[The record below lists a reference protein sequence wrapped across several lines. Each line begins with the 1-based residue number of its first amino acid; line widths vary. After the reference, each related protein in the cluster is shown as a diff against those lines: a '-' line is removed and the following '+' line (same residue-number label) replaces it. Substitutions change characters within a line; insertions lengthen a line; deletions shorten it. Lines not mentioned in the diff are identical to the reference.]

1 MLSLSFRHG
10 RGTDLNSSAWEV
22 QQVCV
27 CGVCGGSGVVGLAFA
42 CTCATYSCARTPAHS
57 HTHMYLRHL
66 RHDLKTM
73 LFQRHA
79 APRKGH
85 EDQGCGQWV

>member
-22 QQVCV
+22 QQVC
-27 CGVCGGSGVVGLAFA
+27 GGGRALLALRLHVHVPR
-42 CTCATYSCARTPAHS
+42 SHAHS
-57 HTHMYLRHL
+57 HTHMYLRYL

-73 LFQRHA
+73 LFHRNA
-79 APRKGH
+79 APRKRH